1 MILSPKLRLTKF
13 PDHSMFQICHW
24 LLLHSTSAASPWT
37 LGTVLGATIYERYKT
52 ISIQTRATKGEE
64 GSGGQDVWGV
74 ADVICSVQPRAEEAE
89 GGPHVSLQLL
99 MRGARGQRWALLS
112 VTATGPEEM
121 RKVMLGSEK
130 RFFTK
135 GWVDTGTGSAG
146 QWSQPQASRD
156 QQAFGQC
163 FQKCGLILGGFL
175 WGQELDLVILVNAF
189 QLRILYDSVLSLFV

>member
-74 ADVICSVQPRAEEAE
+74 AEVLWFVQPRAEEAE
-89 GGPHVSLQLL
+89 GKPHGGLQLWKPHGGLQLL
-99 MRGARGQRWALLS
+99 TGSNGDSTELCSPGPKEEHGAAGDIEVYMKCSIFISVRNFCWNKTLHICLS
-112 VTATGPEEM
+112 
-121 RKVMLGSEK
+121 KNNFSEK
-130 RFFTK
+130 NRL
-135 GWVDTGTGSAG
+135 W
-146 QWSQPQASRD
+146 
-156 QQAFGQC
+156 
-163 FQKCGLILGGFL
+163 CGKHG
-175 WGQELDLVILVNAF
+175 
-189 QLRILYDSVLSLFV
+189 